1 MKISWGFGITL
12 TIIVFLLISF
22 ATIYFSFNQKVNLVR
37 DDYYEQEVKYQ
48 QKIEIIKRTQEL
60 PEQLEIKVV
69 DKNIYFQFPQMFSS
83 KSIQGSILLYRP
95 SDRDKDFL
103 VKLDLDNNLSQSIPL
118 NNLAPGLWKVQVD
131 WNVEKIEYF
140 NEKIIMVN

>member
-69 DKNIYFQFPQMFSS
+69 DKNIYFQFPQLFNS
-83 KSIQGSILLYRP
+83 KSIEGNILLYRP

-103 VKLDLDNNLSQSIPL
+103 IKLDLDNNLFQSLPL